1 MKKTIKK
8 IITGTLLFI
17 ITLIS
22 GIITL
27 VLYPEP
33 LFANKLEYKN
43 FKVYSNNEISGD
55 IKVILDNAKAIVAES
70 ELYDSSYL
78 YDIFLSYHSLY
89 NSIDDRLLG
98 EGPSARALDNNLIIK
113 INIDPKR
120 NLAFPTFHENCEI
133 DLTYL
138 ITHEMVHCL
147 QANKYGKMRFNP
159 FRHPEIWKLEGYP
172 EYVSKQ
178 IYRDNEYNLINEINR
193 YIDMNSKS
201 KDGWLL
207 IGNGKCSVPAIYYKS
222 ELMMKYLIDVK
233 KFSYDKILTDTV
245 SENTVYDDMI
255 KWKGTLK

>member
-17 ITLIS
+17 IIFIS

-33 LFANKLEYKN
+33 LFANKLDYKKI
-43 FKVYSNNEISGD
+43 KVYANNEISAD
-55 IKVILDNAKAIVAES
+55 IKVILDNAKTIVAES

-98 EGPSARALDNNLIIK
+98 EGPSARVLGNNLIIK

-120 NLAFPTFHENCEI
+120 NVASPTFHENCEV

-138 ITHEMVHCL
+138 ITHEMLHCL
-147 QANKYGKMRFNP
+147 QANKYGKMKFNP

-172 EYVSKQ
+172 EYVC
-178 IYRDNEYNLINEINR
+178 R
-193 YIDMNSKS
+193 YHYEK
-201 KDGWLL
+201 
-207 IGNGKCSVPAIYYKS
+207 
-222 ELMMKYLIDVK
+222 
-233 KFSYDKILTDTV
+233 
-245 SENTVYDDMI
+245 
-255 KWKGTLK
+255 